1 MGDPLVTVQLS
12 FDEAT
17 ELREAVITAMSL
29 IQMDPAQRLPFIE
42 KTNQPKNEKLQ
53 KIIHNINQRRK
64 LKNLAHDPPVIDL
77 CSPSPSPSPSPFELQ
92 PAASPRDYIPPPA
105 SPPPIVQSP
114 PSAELLEEPQAM
126 DVEISNPMAVALPST
141 FLDNIHRDLSNQI
154 SALSAE
160 MATVKHLLQ
169 TQRNE
174 HLPPLIQPLQPAPN
188 PLIELQP
195 IQPDPNPLDF
205 LNPLPMD
212 LNIAE
217 LDEELNLF
225 DDFNMFMNFIHGIN
239 AN

>member
-1 MGDPLVTVQLS
+1 
-12 FDEAT
+12 
-17 ELREAVITAMSL
+17 
-29 IQMDPAQRLPFIE
+29 
-42 KTNQPKNEKLQ
+42 
-53 KIIHNINQRRK
+53 
-64 LKNLAHDPPVIDL
+64 
-77 CSPSPSPSPSPFELQ
+77 
-92 PAASPRDYIPPPA
+92 
-105 SPPPIVQSP
+105 
-114 PSAELLEEPQAM
+114 
-126 DVEISNPMAVALPST
+126 MAVALPST

-160 MATVKHLLQ
+160 MATVKHLVQ